1 MKHEFVTE
9 VKNLVKE
16 QINNIHTALPGEFVS
31 IDAATG
37 LAQVRP
43 KAQMKFSN
51 GRILDFPI
59 ITGVPVVMLQSTKA
73 GASICFP
80 IKAGDQCLLIFSEQ
94 TLDSWLGIGNDTS
107 HVKHGLSGAIAV
119 PGLARAVSDDMKEAI
134 ESDSIIIRCNNS
146 KITLS
151 NDGIAI
157 RGNVTVDGN
166 LLINGEF
173 SRRTGEI

>member
-1 MKHEFVTE
+1 MQAFRITKLMEIDHLTPRH
-9 VKNLVKE
+9 
-16 QINNIHTALPGEFVS
+16 QIRSGTHRIIAFKAIGTIRLYFTANETVGMP
-31 IDAATG
+31 
-37 LAQVRP
+37 
-43 KAQMKFSN
+43 
-51 GRILDFPI
+51 
-59 ITGVPVVMLQSTKA
+59 QSTKA

-173 SRRTGEI
+173 SRRTDEI